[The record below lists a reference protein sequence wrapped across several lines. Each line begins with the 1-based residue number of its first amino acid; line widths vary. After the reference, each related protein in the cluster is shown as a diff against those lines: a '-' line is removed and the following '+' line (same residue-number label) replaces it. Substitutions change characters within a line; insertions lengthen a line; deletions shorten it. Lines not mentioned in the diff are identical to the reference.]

1 MKLKK
6 IASLALAGIM
16 AVSMLAGCSTTSVEP
31 TPTPDP
37 DPEQP
42 NVSGYSQ
49 MLYNHLSYTAKKK
62 VEPQDSNDVNDALAT
77 AMEYAAGNTIANSY
91 DWFIDGDTHVVFI
104 DGDTHVVNPSWGRP
118 FAWATAPDSL
128 KNGAEALIRELGAEN
143 DVRLNQDLAATFN
156 VLDPDGVNYNRDDM
170 NISMLFVAD
179 GRKGKE
185 AVMDEIADMIDDNVK
200 LLEDDFD
207 WDNGD
212 RDDESMNTDYDYIM
226 SVAADT
232 ITLDAD
238 HGKSMT
244 FVAVNIARV

>member
-49 MLYNHLSYTAKKK
+49 MLYNHLGYPATKK
-62 VEPQDSNDVNDALAT
+62 VEPQDSNDVNDALAA
-77 AMEYAAGNTIANSY
+77 AMKYAAGNTIANSY
-91 DWFIDGDTHVVFI
+91 DWFIDGDTHPVN
-104 DGDTHVVNPSWGRP
+104 GDWGR
-118 FAWATAPDSL
+118 FGSVLIPDSL
-128 KNGAEALIRELGAEN
+128 ENGAKKLISELGAEN
-143 DVRLNQDLAATFN
+143 NISQNLPQTFN
-156 VLDPDGVNYNRDDM
+156 VLDPDRNNYNRDDM

-179 GRKGKE
+179 GLKDYD
-185 AVMDEIADMIDDNVK
+185 AVMDEVAAMIKRQVEW
-200 LLEDDFD
+200 LEDDYD
-207 WDNGD
+207 LPGDILEDNGGH
-212 RDDESMNTDYDYIM
+212 SMNTDYEYIM

-232 ITLDAD
+232 ITLTAD

>member
-16 AVSMLAGCSTTSVEP
+16 AISMLAGCSTTSVEP

-49 MLYNHLSYTAKKK
+49 MLYNHLGYTAKKK

-77 AMEYAAGNTIANSY
+77 AMEYAAGNTIAGSY
-91 DWFIDGDTHVVFI
+91 DNFI
-104 DGDTHVVNPSWGRP
+104 DGDTHVVN
-118 FAWATAPDSL
+118 ADWANWRRVPDSL
-128 KNGAEALIRELGAEN
+128 KNGANALISELGADN
-143 DVRLNQDLAATFN
+143 NINQNLSQTFN
-156 VLDPDGVNYNRDDM
+156 VLDPTNTNYNRDDM

-179 GRKGKE
+179 GFKGME
-185 AVMDEIADMIDDNVK
+185 AVMDEVAGMINRQVE

-207 WDNGD
+207 LINNDTG
-212 RDDESMNTDYDYIM
+212 DESMNTDYEYTM

-232 ITLDAD
+232 ITLTAD

>member
-6 IASLALAGIM
+6 IASLALAGVM

-37 DPEQP
+37 EQP

-49 MLYNHLSYTAKKK
+49 MLYNHLGYTAKKK
-62 VEPQDSNDVNDALAT
+62 VVPQDSNDVNDALAT

-91 DWFIDGDTHVVFI
+91 DWFK
-104 DGDTHVVNPSWGRP
+104 DGDTHVVNWSWNELTRV
-118 FAWATAPDSL
+118 PDSL
-128 KNGAEALIRELGAEN
+128 KNGAKALISELGAEN
-143 DVRLNQDLAATFN
+143 NINQGLSTTFN
-156 VLDPDGVNYNRDDM
+156 VLDPTDENYNRDDL

-179 GRKGKE
+179 GLKGKE
-185 AVMDEIADMIDDNVK
+185 AVMDEVADLINRQVE

-207 WDNGD
+207 LIDNDAGD
-212 RDDESMNTDYDYIM
+212 DSMNTDYDYTM

-232 ITLDAD
+232 ITLTAD
-238 HGKSMT
+238 HGKSLT